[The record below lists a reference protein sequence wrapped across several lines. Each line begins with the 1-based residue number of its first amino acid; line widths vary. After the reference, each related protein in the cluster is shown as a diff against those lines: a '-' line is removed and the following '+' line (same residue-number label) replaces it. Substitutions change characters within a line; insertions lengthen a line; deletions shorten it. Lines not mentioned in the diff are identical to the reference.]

1 MKLNKTDSGLIFALM
16 QQRGWEPLMKLLA
29 MTIADL
35 NSRETQG
42 TNTFEKLRSVFTK
55 EGQVKGLTEFF
66 KGLEDGES
74 LTDK

>member
-1 MKLNKTDSGLIFALM
+1 
-16 QQRGWEPLMKLLA
+16 MKLLV